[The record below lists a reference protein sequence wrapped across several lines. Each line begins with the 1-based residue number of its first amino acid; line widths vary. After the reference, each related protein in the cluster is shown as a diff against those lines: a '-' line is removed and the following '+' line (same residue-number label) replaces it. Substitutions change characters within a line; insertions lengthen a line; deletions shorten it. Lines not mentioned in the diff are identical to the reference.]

1 MALPSDK
8 LTLTNNLHHLRFS
21 LHHVLI
27 VTLLIKLTCYTQVS
41 CTVSSSSN
49 VRRNGSP
56 GMMQYTAP
64 EVRLPSGL
72 VRGRFVKSTT
82 SGREYAAFLGIPY
95 ATPPLGQMRFRLPMP
110 PAPWTHI
117 LSATTYREPCPQFDS
132 RATELGNED
141 CLYLNVYTPAI
152 NSDLSD
158 PLYQTKY
165 PVMVYIQAESF
176 ENGDSSLYGADK
188 LVDHQVVLVT
198 FNYRLGVLGFLST
211 HDNAASGNW
220 GLHDQ
225 RMVLQWIKSNIDL
238 FSGDANRVTL
248 FGQGAGAAS
257 VILHLASP
265 QSDGLFHRAIAQSGS
280 ALCDWAVERDP
291 LSFAQTIAQSVG
303 CTQSTSDTMVEC
315 LRTISSSSLLRAQS
329 KFKVTIQMLTTQIL
343 IFCVFFL
350 QFDLS
355 LFHFIFLYSFSFCLF
370 SLSWLRT
377 CPSLFILT
385 GITLFVDIW

>member
-1 MALPSDK
+1 MALSTDEFIFK
-8 LTLTNNLHHLRFS
+8 FYLHNLRVS
-21 LHHVLI
+21 LQSLLI
-27 VTLLIKLTCYTQVS
+27 VSLLINLTHVTPVS
-41 CTVSSSSN
+41 CTMSSAASPSN
-49 VRRNGSP
+49 LRRNGAP

-72 VRGRFVKSTT
+72 VRGRIVKSAT

-165 PVMVYIQAESF
+165 PVMVYVQAESF

-188 LVDHQVVLVT
+188 LVDNQVVLVT

-211 HDNAASGNW
+211 QDNAASGNW

-291 LSFAQTIAQSVG
+291 LSFAQSIAQSVG
-303 CTQSTSDTMVEC
+303 CTQSTTDTMVEC

-329 KFKVTIQMLTTQIL
+329 KFKVTICIHLRKHSIHTCINLLHFVSFYFIL
-343 IFCVFFL
+343 FFFL
-350 QFDLS
+350 S
-355 LFHFIFLYSFSFCLF
+355 H
-370 SLSWLRT
+370 RT
-377 CPSLFILT
+377 CPSLFVLIHISLAVW
-385 GITLFVDIW
+385 VDIW